1 MGAWSGRRVLVT
13 GAGSGIGRATALQAA
28 AGGAELFLVGRRAE
42 ALEEAA
48 EACRGAGG
56 QAHTLALD
64 LTGDEAPE
72 RLSAEVDAKGGVLHL
87 LVQSAAQAFS
97 GSVEE
102 TAPEDWD
109 RLLAINLTAPYRV
122 ARALLPALRRAEA
135 AAIVNV
141 ASTLAL
147 GAIPRAAAYC
157 ASKGGLVQLT
167 RAMALDLADQGIRVN
182 AVCPGAV
189 DTPMLRVDRGDGLSA
204 DERVGRLAAI
214 HPLRRVGKPEEI
226 ARLILHLG
234 SGEAGFTTG
243 VAWPVDGG
251 MTAGWGE

>member
-13 GAGSGIGRATALQAA
+13 GAGSGIGRATALLA
-28 AGGAELFLVGRRAE
+28 AGEGAELLLVGRRAG
-42 ALEEAA
+42 ALEAAA
-48 EACRGAGG
+48 ETCRAAGG
-56 QAHTLALD
+56 RALALAVD
-64 LTGDEAPE
+64 LTEDEAPA
-72 RLSAEVDAKGGVLHL
+72 RLAREVEAGGGALHL
-87 LVQSAAQAFS
+87 LVQSAAQALS

-102 TAPEDWD
+102 TAPEEWD

-122 ARALLPALRRAEA
+122 ARALLPALRRAER

-167 RAMALDLADQGIRVN
+167 RAMALDLAPEGIRVN

-189 DTPMLRVDRGDGLSA
+189 DTPMLRVDRQDGLSA
-204 DERVGRLAAI
+204 DERVSRLAAI

-234 SGEAGFTTG
+234 SEEAGFTTG